1 MYVEKQKKQKRKKIE
16 SANKYHT
23 IINTKKLRLDVVLP
37 PPPAPCAQC
46 DTEKVSWP
54 KRTYTHTI
62 STRGKFHFE
71 CIVEFWHTIML
82 TPSVRTSASGP
93 ASIKWKKY
101 ERLLFSFGFVVFS
114 LDFFSAIVRR
124 CHDKWFFLLCDGA
137 QQKNCSPSC

>member
-1 MYVEKQKKQKRKKIE
+1 MWRNRKSRRE
-16 SANKYHT
+16 
-23 IINTKKLRLDVVLP
+23 KKLNQQTNIIQSSTPKSYVSMSFCP